1 MAQDMKIN
9 SNYRMNLKS
18 AIENN
23 WLIPYFQPLM
33 NTQTRECNGAE
44 ILARLSLPG
53 MGIYSPSVFITDTAT
68 KEDLI
73 QLTRR
78 MMELSCTLL
87 IGKNLPNNFMLSFK
101 ITADTLVQP
110 WLISSCKSLIA
121 EGAGTLVLELDE
133 LESVRANYDLFN
145 DALATLRQS
154 GIRIGLTDSDS
165 SNPKVS
171 LLLQPGSDF
180 IRIPKEYV
188 TGCEKLTF
196 NRKIIDNIVY
206 LAGNM
211 NIKTIAEGVCNYEQ
225 EIFLTLLG
233 VEVLQ
238 GSYYSEPLDGDAF
251 MSFIEMSSN
260 NNNFFSFISRMMSP
274 VVLQQCSQLHNLTP
288 REAEMVSHIARSV
301 SVKSDARSS
310 KTRSSQKRSAYR
322 KIGVTNDIE
331 LIHYLYNLRDK

>member
-9 SNYRMNLKS
+9 SNYRMDLKS

-44 ILARLSLPG
+44 VLVRLSLPG

-121 EGAGTLVLELDE
+121 GGAGTLVLELDE
-133 LESVRANYDLFN
+133 LESVRANYDSFN
-145 DALATLRQS
+145 DTLAVLRQS
-154 GIRIGLTDSDS
+154 GIRIGLTGSDS

-196 NRKIIDNIVY
+196 NRKIIDNIIY

-211 NIKTIAEGVCNYEQ
+211 NIKTIAEGVSNYEQ

-251 MSFIEMSSN
+251 MSFIDMSS